1 MEYKYKRQ
9 KKYVYSPSN
18 NNSLNLIKRVFN
30 TDENNKNVEELIFK
44 KIKKIKILKNLW
56 MLEE

>member
-44 KIKKIKILKNLW
+44 KIKKIKILKNL
-56 MLEE
+56 